1 MSSKTP
7 ALTTAVSH
15 FAAHA
20 EALDTIEKTHR
31 ATAAVENRLSEAA
44 NAPKPDFSKISALHS
59 ERQHLAERLPN
70 ATNTA
75 ANLAA
80 TFEGPGATIYHA
92 ANRARDRAADAAVE
106 CVHARLRDDF
116 PAADVLGFVARRHPV
131 LIAEDAR
138 NAFVPSPRDLPRFED
153 FAAAVPGILTQIEQS
168 DRRVQIYTTATAS
181 RSLPSQA
188 ALNASTPAAA
198 KPSVVAP
205 RAEMTEAEEV
215 ARDLSLLSNETRRTR
230 ELFHK
235 ARALAQSMNETGLLR
250 FCAKHPEVQK
260 FFPQFA
266 APRTN

>member
-7 ALTTAVSH
+7 ALTAAVGH

-20 EALDTIEKTHR
+20 DSLDTIEKTHR

-44 NAPKPDFSKISALHS
+44 NATKPDFSKISALHS
-59 ERQHLAERLPN
+59 ERQHLAERLLN

-80 TFEGPGATIYHA
+80 TFQSPGEAIYNA
-92 ANRARDRAADAAVE
+92 ANRARTRAAEAAVE

-116 PAADVLGFVARRHPV
+116 PEPAVLAYVSRRHPV
-131 LIAEDAR
+131 LIAEDTR
-138 NAFVPSPRDLPRFED
+138 TAFVSSPRDLPRFED
-153 FAAAVPGILTQIEQS
+153 FAAAVPGILMQIEQS
-168 DRRVQIYTTATAS
+168 DSRTELYAKATAS
-181 RSLPSQA
+181 RSLPTQA
-188 ALNASTPAAA
+188 DLNEATPDAA
-198 KPSVVAP
+198 KPSVLAP
-205 RAEMTEAEEV
+205 RAELTDAEQSE
-215 ARDLSLLSNETRRTR
+215 RDIALMSPGTRRTR

-235 ARALAQSMNETGLLR
+235 ARAFADGMDQTGLLR

-260 FFPQFA
+260 FFPQFN

>member
-7 ALTTAVSH
+7 ALTAAVSH

-20 EALDTIEKTHR
+20 DALETIEKTHR

-44 NAPKPDFSKISALHS
+44 NATKPDFSKISALHS
-59 ERQHLAERLPN
+59 ERQHLAERLLN

-92 ANRARDRAADAAVE
+92 ANRARDRAADACVE
-106 CVHARLRDDF
+106 CIHARLRDDF
-116 PAADVLGFVARRHPV
+116 PDADVLGFVARRHPV

-153 FAAAVPGILTQIEQS
+153 FAAAVPGILMQIEQS
-168 DRRVQIYTTATAS
+168 DHRAEIYAKATAT
-181 RSLPSQA
+181 RSLPKQTELDA
-188 ALNASTPAAA
+188 ETPAAA

-205 RAEMTEAEEV
+205 RAEMTEAEESEREI
-215 ARDLSLLSNETRRTR
+215 ALMSSETRRTR
-230 ELFHK
+230 ELYFK
-235 ARALAQSMNETGLLR
+235 ALNLAQRMDEPGLLS
-250 FCAKHPEVQK
+250 FCAKFPQVQK
-260 FFPQFA
+260 FFPRFA
-266 APRTN
+266 APRTQ